1 MKNMSSLLEKRWFAN
16 LFVVCVGVVLYL
28 VLAHLGT
35 VWAGFRVL
43 LGYFTPVI
51 GGCVIAYILNPLANF
66 YRRKL
71 FKGIKRPGV
80 RWTLSIVLTVLSFL
94 IVLALLLLMLIPQLI
109 SGVSRFIANFSSY
122 AVSLQSWLNS
132 IGLSQAAERLRLD
145 EFIDSSENFLAS
157 IAGIISANSSTIID
171 FSTTAGKSIVR
182 WVLAF
187 VLSIYLLAAKDRIRG
202 GLSRLLRAM
211 FKPDNFSG
219 VKAFLLRC
227 DAILDRY
234 IVFNIVDALIV
245 GCINAIFM
253 AIAGMQ
259 YIGLVSFIV
268 AVANLLPTFGPI
280 IGGVL
285 GGFILLMVK
294 PIHALMFIIFTIVLQ
309 FVDGYII
316 KPRLFGNTLGV
327 SGLWILIAVIVA
339 GEMFGVP
346 GILLAIPGAA
356 IIDRVYKEN
365 FLPMLER
372 RRFRK
377 DAAERVEKTTSG
389 TSLK

>member
-1 MKNMSSLLEKRWFAN
+1 MRKIDCLLEKRWFAN
-16 LFVVCVGVVLYL
+16 MLVVCVGVILYL
-28 VLAHLGT
+28 ILAHLST

-51 GGCVIAYILNPLANF
+51 GGCIIAYIMNPLANF
-66 YRRKL
+66 YRRRV

-80 RWTLSIVLTVLSFL
+80 RWTLSIVLTVVSFL
-94 IVLALLLLMLIPQLI
+94 VVLALLLLMLIPQLI
-109 SGVSRFIANFSSY
+109 NGVSRFISNFSTY
-122 AVSLQSWLNS
+122 AASLQSWLNS
-132 IGLSQAAERLRLD
+132 IGLSKAADYLRLD
-145 EFIDSSENFLAS
+145 EFINSSENFLVS
-157 IAGIISANSSTIID
+157 IAGLISANSSTIID
-171 FSTTAGKSIVR
+171 FSTTAGKSIFR
-182 WVLAF
+182 WLLAF

-202 GLSRLLRAM
+202 GLSRLLKAL

-219 VKAFLLRC
+219 VRAFLTRC

-245 GCINAIFM
+245 GVINAIFM

-268 AVANLLPTFGPI
+268 AVTNLLPTFGPI

-285 GGFILLMVK
+285 GAFILLMVK
-294 PIHALMFIIFTIVLQ
+294 PVHALIFIIFTIVLQ
-309 FVDGYII
+309 FADGYII

-327 SGLWILIAVIVA
+327 SGLWILIAVIVS

-356 IIDRVYKEN
+356 IIDRFYKEN

-377 DAAERVEKTTSG
+377 DAAERANQSG
-389 TSLK
+389 TNLDLK

>member
-1 MKNMSSLLEKRWFAN
+1 M
-16 LFVVCVGVVLYL
+16 
-28 VLAHLGT
+28 
-35 VWAGFRVL
+35 
-43 LGYFTPVI
+43 
-51 GGCVIAYILNPLANF
+51 
-66 YRRKL
+66 
-71 FKGIKRPGV
+71 
-80 RWTLSIVLTVLSFL
+80 
-94 IVLALLLLMLIPQLI
+94 
-109 SGVSRFIANFSSY
+109 
-122 AVSLQSWLNS
+122 
-132 IGLSQAAERLRLD
+132 
-145 EFIDSSENFLAS
+145 
-157 IAGIISANSSTIID
+157 
-171 FSTTAGKSIVR
+171 
-182 WVLAF
+182 
-187 VLSIYLLAAKDRIRG
+187 
-202 GLSRLLRAM
+202 
-211 FKPDNFSG
+211 
-219 VKAFLLRC
+219 
-227 DAILDRY
+227 
-234 IVFNIVDALIV
+234 